1 MAVKAVPFHSKEY
14 WESRFDKEN
23 HFEWL
28 STWSTLHSH
37 VEPYLDPNE
46 PILHLGKV
54 LLAFFF
60 IFFFIL
66 FTQLVPEK
74 KISKYKLFCLY

>member
-54 LLAFFF
+54 L
-60 IFFFIL
+60 
-66 FTQLVPEK
+66 
-74 KISKYKLFCLY
+74 